1 MAMLA
6 PTPDPDNRA
15 FFEAAREGALLLGL
29 CGDTGRSFHPPRGV
43 SPFTLTTNVT
53 TARAS
58 GRGTVYSVTVMRGA
72 SPTAVAYVE
81 LEEGPR
87 VFTTIVDCD
96 LGALRIGD
104 AVRLVFRDAEGG
116 QPMPCFTPA

>member
-1 MAMLA
+1 MLA

-29 CGDTGRSFHPPRGV
+29 CNDTGRSFFYPRV

-53 TARAS
+53 TTRAS
-58 GRGTVYSVTVMRGA
+58 GRGTIHSVTVMRGA
-72 SPTAVAYVE
+72 APLAVAYVE

-87 VFTTIVDCD
+87 VFTNIVDCD
-96 LGALRIGD
+96 VDTLRIGD
-104 AVRLVFRDAEGG
+104 AVRLVFKEAEGG